1 MSTPSYIEDHISQIP
16 ALQLLIKMGYQYLSP
31 DEAMEFNRANQSLD
45 MACALFDILQLH
57 KVMDSRF
64 GNIDNTHNDVFDGI
78 DAMAGGI
85 GKVFEKYNINIDKLI
100 E

>member
-1 MSTPSYIEDHISQIP
+1 MKAILEFN
-16 ALQLLIKMGYQYLSP
+16 LP
-31 DEAMEFNRANQSLD
+31 DDQMEFNRASQSLD

-57 KVMDSRF
+57 KVLENRF
-64 GNIDNTHNDVFDGI
+64 GSIDNTHNDVFDGI

-85 GKVFEKYNINIDKLI
+85 GKALESHNINIDKLI